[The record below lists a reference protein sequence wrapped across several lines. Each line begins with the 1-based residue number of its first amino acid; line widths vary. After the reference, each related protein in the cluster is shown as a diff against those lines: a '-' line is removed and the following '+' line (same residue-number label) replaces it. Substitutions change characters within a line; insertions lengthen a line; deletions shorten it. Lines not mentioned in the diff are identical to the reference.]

1 MIVSTRRPRIGVFTK
16 PLDNWISG
24 SGHHL
29 NEMLSR
35 VLDIAADRFDF
46 AFIHYARSSN
56 PIYGRARELL
66 IPRNPVAAAAL
77 LRREDFDLLHYGP
90 LTIFSPLIGI
100 KARKVATIHG
110 VEQLLLPQFHGPLEL
125 AHERVI
131 VPMYARRMDALITVS
146 ETSARYFVE
155 HFGVRPERIQVC
167 YNGVGPAYRVLEP
180 RRDEA
185 FLDSKGVRGP
195 FVFHISRFSERK
207 NPWTLLQAFARFV
220 STRPGNEQYSLVC
233 AGKGWDTDAVRIR
246 AGALGIADRLV
257 TPGFVNEDEVVLLMN
272 AASAFAFPSLAEG
285 FGMPNVE
292 AMACGCPVVTTRA
305 FAVGEIVGD
314 AAIVVDDPHDA
325 EAFARGLDSVVN
337 EPAIRE
343 QLLAAAK
350 ARLPLFDW
358 DESARKLLEVYERLA
373 GRRS

>member
-1 MIVSTRRPRIGVFTK
+1 MIVSTRKPRIGVFTK
-16 PLDNWISG
+16 PLDNWVSG

-46 AFIHYARSSN
+46 TFIHYSQSSN

-66 IPRNPVAAAAL
+66 IPRNPIAAAAL
-77 LRREDFDLLHYGP
+77 LRKEGFDLLHYGP

-125 AHERVI
+125 AHERFI
-131 VPMYARRMDALITVS
+131 VPMYAREMDTLITVS

-185 FLDSKGVRGP
+185 FLASKGVVGP
-195 FVFHISRFSERK
+195 YVFHISRFSERK
-207 NPWTLLQAFARFV
+207 NPWTLLEAFARFR
-220 STRPGNEQYSLVC
+220 SMRPENRKYSLVC
-233 AGKGWDTDAVRIR
+233 AGKGWESDQVRSRILAMGIR
-246 AGALGIADRLV
+246 EQVL
-257 TPGFVNEDEVVLLMN
+257 TPGFVQEDEVVRFLN
-272 AASAFAFPSLAEG
+272 AASAFVFPSLAEG

-305 FAVGEIVGD
+305 FAVGEIVAD
-314 AAIVVDDPHDA
+314 AAIVIEDPHDA
-325 EAFARGLDSVVN
+325 EGLARGLDSVVN
-337 EPAIRE
+337 ESAVRKRLLSAAQTRL
-343 QLLAAAK
+343 QLFNWEVSAK
-350 ARLPLFDW
+350 KLLDVYARLVL
-358 DESARKLLEVYERLA
+358 
-373 GRRS
+373 

>member
-1 MIVSTRRPRIGVFTK
+1 
-16 PLDNWISG
+16 
-24 SGHHL
+24 
-29 NEMLSR
+29 

-46 AFIHYARSSN
+46 TFIHYASGVPTR
-56 PIYGRARELL
+56 YTGGRGSCS

-77 LRREDFDLLHYGP
+77 LRKEDFDLLHYGP

-110 VEQLLLPQFHGPLEL
+110 VEQLLLPHFHGPLEL

-167 YNGVGPAYRVLEP
+167 YNGVGPPYRVLEP

-207 NPWTLLQAFARFV
+207 NPWTLP
-220 STRPGNEQYSLVC
+220 PGLC
-233 AGKGWDTDAVRIR
+233 AIHLHAPRKRNVLAGSAPER
-246 AGALGIADRLV
+246 AGIR
-257 TPGFVNEDEVVLLMN
+257 
-272 AASAFAFPSLAEG
+272 
-285 FGMPNVE
+285 
-292 AMACGCPVVTTRA
+292 TRC
-305 FAVGEIVGD
+305 
-314 AAIVVDDPHDA
+314 
-325 EAFARGLDSVVN
+325 
-337 EPAIRE
+337 
-343 QLLAAAK
+343 
-350 ARLPLFDW
+350 
-358 DESARKLLEVYERLA
+358 ESAPGLW
-373 GRRS
+373 G